1 MYTDATMIEVQGDPL
16 SSPQQGDCAY
26 VRACIE
32 RGKLQMPTLRR
43 FCLATCSSA
52 ITSVN
57 WLAPLLLT
65 HMETVQE
72 LRRRLVRVDA
82 HYAALLEMSSKKEFE
97 VMYASD
103 GDLRSQPSRKLRQTM
118 S

>member
-1 MYTDATMIEVQGDPL
+1 MIEVQEDPL

-26 VRACIE
+26 GRACIE

-43 FCLATCSSA
+43 FCLATCNSA

-72 LRRRLVRVDA
+72 LRRALVRIDA
-82 HYAALLEMSSKKEFE
+82 HDVASLEILGEEEFKRKVMPLTVSQEVNLVVSS
-97 VMYASD
+97 
-103 GDLRSQPSRKLRQTM
+103 GRP
-118 S
+118 